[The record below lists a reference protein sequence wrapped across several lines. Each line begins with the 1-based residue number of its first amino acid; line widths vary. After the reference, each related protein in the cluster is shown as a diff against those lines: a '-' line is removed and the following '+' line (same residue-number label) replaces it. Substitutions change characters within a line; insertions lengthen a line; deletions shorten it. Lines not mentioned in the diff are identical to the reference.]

1 MDFSDGSDS
10 SDDEMPPIFEFAI
23 HNAVESGDLEAL
35 AALLQHSAGESVAEG
50 AGVEPV
56 SVPGINSRDAEEC
69 TPLHVAIL
77 HGKLDAIQPLLDAG
91 ARVTQNCEG
100 SPPLTM
106 AVCMGS
112 HPSYERF
119 ALAASS
125 LLLDAGAVPFERD
138 DWGRTALHWAAFLGL
153 TDVAQLLLLRGQ
165 QWAEREAAQDSDA
178 PAIPSLQEFQD
189 KAGNTALHLAAR
201 HRREGV
207 LHLFLRADP
216 PLRVRNRAGQ
226 LAAHAASL
234 GGCQACLVA
243 LEAAHP
249 AAAEARDR
257 RGRTPHALLDLRRG
271 PRGAGSRRAAAQPD
285 GADSAARAAGAPGPP
300 PQTLVLAPPECW
312 QHHTA
317 PWPRARASPEPPPE
331 NVGRLAALTHPTLG
345 ALRGAEAGPVLW
357 DEAGKRVALGDL
369 LRVHDWSYVRGIQR
383 ACEDLPDPG
392 VVGGPTEW
400 GAPAGA
406 RAERIVGDGAE
417 GAEGAAGGGA
427 GDARP
432 DGSDAGPA
440 SAGAGSAVA
449 GLADPLG
456 PALPPPPS
464 IAEGALGYLDGDTA
478 VSRGTWRAALA
489 AAGAAVAAVDAV
501 MDRDSPVRNAFCA
514 VRPPG
519 HHAGP
524 AGAVP
529 SARDPHATN
538 GFCLFNNLA
547 VAAAYARCVYR
558 GRGVARVAL
567 LDFDVHHGNGTEACV
582 VRAAPS
588 LQRVPFS
595 TPYSEGVQ
603 TFPVYKPWLDA
614 DDKDNIFFA
623 SVQGFG
629 PKAEGMNA
637 YVYPGSGATGD
648 NRIADDAAQSAAGI
662 AEDPDAEFL
671 PTGEDS
677 VGAAPP
683 SAPRVIDVGIGGP
696 GTKVALWRRSWRDK
710 IIPALVNFRP
720 DFIFISAGF
729 DAHRKDEINFR
740 YIGVTERDFEWLTDQ
755 LVQVAN
761 LCCHGR
767 IVSVL
772 EGGYRIQGGKVSA
785 FSRSVAAHVRALADD
800 HRMEWDP
807 KAAEWEREHEKQVR
821 AEAEAKRAAA
831 AMAAASALLNRSQA
845 VETGEGQEN
854 GEGGD
859 HAGGEEDGARKRRRR
874 GDGVDYVALNKLLE
888 EESAGTK
895 QA

>member
-1 MDFSDGSDS
+1 
-10 SDDEMPPIFEFAI
+10 
-23 HNAVESGDLEAL
+23 
-35 AALLQHSAGESVAEG
+35 
-50 AGVEPV
+50 
-56 SVPGINSRDAEEC
+56 
-69 TPLHVAIL
+69 
-77 HGKLDAIQPLLDAG
+77 
-91 ARVTQNCEG
+91 
-100 SPPLTM
+100 M

-178 PAIPSLQEFQD
+178 PAIPPLQEFQARCGCD

-226 LAAHAASL
+226 LAAHAAAL
-234 GGCQACLVA
+234 GGCQACL
-243 LEAAHP
+243 
-249 AAAEARDR
+249 
-257 RGRTPHALLDLRRG
+257 
-271 PRGAGSRRAAAQPD
+271 
-285 GADSAARAAGAPGPP
+285 
-300 PQTLVLAPPECW
+300 TLVLAPPECW

-331 NVGRLAALTHPTLG
+331 NVGRLTALTHPTLG

-392 VVGGPTEW
+392 VVGGPTE
-400 GAPAGA
+400 
-406 RAERIVGDGAE
+406 
-417 GAEGAAGGGA
+417 
-427 GDARP
+427 
-432 DGSDAGPA
+432 
-440 SAGAGSAVA
+440 
-449 GLADPLG
+449 
-456 PALPPPPS
+456 
-464 IAEGALGYLDGDTA
+464 
-478 VSRGTWRAALA
+478 
-489 AAGAAVAAVDAV
+489 
-501 MDRDSPVRNAFCA
+501 
-514 VRPPG
+514 
-519 HHAGP
+519 
-524 AGAVP
+524 
-529 SARDPHATN
+529 
-538 GFCLFNNLA
+538 
-547 VAAAYARCVYR
+547 

-595 TPYSEGVQ
+595 TPYSEG

-648 NRIADDAAQSAAGI
+648 NRIADDAARSAAGI

-807 KAAEWEREHEKQVR
+807 KAAEVGR
-821 AEAEAKRAAA
+821 
-831 AMAAASALLNRSQA
+831 
-845 VETGEGQEN
+845 
-854 GEGGD
+854 
-859 HAGGEEDGARKRRRR
+859 AGG
-874 GDGVDYVALNKLLE
+874 GVE
-888 EESAGTK
+888 MG
-895 QA
+895 